1 MIACAHRLSVLC
13 VTGLLLAACTPAVRL
28 SDADRASLK
37 AQPAIHVL
45 HYASPLPA
53 VKTGNKTAAP
63 SPAEIRKAA
72 GADPAALVATGF
84 SRLLGKKEKLRNLRL
99 DSGQLPRP
107 VPDNAAVHRNNK
119 RNGLAFEVWVKHWGF
134 EPANGKPGHVAIQLD
149 ARSRLTHLNDRR
161 VLWSAGQCRLGNSR
175 SQAITLPAADL
186 GKPARLRKQLSLA
199 RDECARQLL
208 RDFDTRTDAKK

>member
-13 VTGLLLAACTPAVRL
+13 VTGLLLAACTQTVRL

-45 HYASPLPA
+45 HYESPPPT
-53 VKTGNKTAAP
+53 VKTGDKNTPP
-63 SPAEIRKAA
+63 SPAAIRKTA
-72 GADPAALVATGF
+72 GADPAALVASGF
-84 SRLLGKKEKLRNLRL
+84 SRLLGKREKLRNLRL

-107 VPDNAAVHRNNK
+107 VPDNAAVHRNSK

-134 EPANGKPGHVAIQLD
+134 EPVNGKPGHVAIQLD
-149 ARSRLTHLNDRR
+149 ARTRLSRLDDGR
-161 VLWSAGQCRLGNSR
+161 VLWSAGECRTGSSR
-175 SQAITLPAADL
+175 SQAITLPVADL
-186 GKPARLRKQLSLA
+186 GNPARLRKQLSLA

-208 RDFDTRTDAKK
+208 RGFDARDQRS